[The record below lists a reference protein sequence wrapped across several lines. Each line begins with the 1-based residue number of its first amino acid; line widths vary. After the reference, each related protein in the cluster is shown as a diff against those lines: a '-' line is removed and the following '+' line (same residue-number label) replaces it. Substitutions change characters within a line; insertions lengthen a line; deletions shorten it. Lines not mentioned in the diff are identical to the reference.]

1 MTIESSVLIPS
12 NIPEPSV
19 AEARAYFDNQQYVEA
34 WNALA
39 LGGDR
44 YADNAAGVLGKENR
58 FAEDGGQY
66 SKQAAND
73 AAFEMKRVKR
83 VG

>member
-12 NIPEPSV
+12 TIPQTSV
-19 AEARAYFDNQQYVEA
+19 AEARAYFNNHQYADA

-44 YADNAAGVLGKENR
+44 YADNAAGVLGDFFKII
-58 FAEDGGQY
+58 
-66 SKQAAND
+66 
-73 AAFEMKRVKR
+73 
-83 VG
+83 